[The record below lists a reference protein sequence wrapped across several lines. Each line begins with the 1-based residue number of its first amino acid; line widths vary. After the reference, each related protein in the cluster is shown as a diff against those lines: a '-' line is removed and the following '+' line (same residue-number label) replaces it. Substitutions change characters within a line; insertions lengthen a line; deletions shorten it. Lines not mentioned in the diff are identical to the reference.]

1 MVAII
6 KFGSSIR
13 RTFHYNENKVKE
25 GKAQLLAVEN
35 YPIAAEHLTA
45 QHRLNMLLKTA
56 ETNPNV
62 RLNSVHISLNFAPGE
77 HLDDATLKQISVEY
91 MERIGFGDQPYL
103 LYRHDDA
110 GHPHVHLA
118 TVKVRVD
125 GTRIETQNIGRE
137 LSDPAR
143 KELEKKYGLVRAEDH
158 KKQLFSLK
166 PVDVQKVQYGKLDTR
181 RAIANVLGKVI
192 DSYRYTSIPELNAVL
207 RLYNIEASRGDEGSR
222 TFKNK
227 GLVYRILDSEGK
239 PVGVPIKASLFH
251 NKPTLATLESKFLQ
265 HDLARQQH
273 KSKLKSKILYAL
285 GGRALLSPEAFVE
298 RLRKEGIH
306 AALRLNQD
314 GFLYGI
320 TYVDHKTRCVFNG
333 SSLGKECAAKAVQER
348 LLWSAQQ
355 SISPILKHGESVAS
369 QPADTSI
376 GTPDQKPTRSGNTNL
391 NVGLA
396 DAMEQLLRPEYAA
409 QAVPYEWKKR
419 KKKRRK
425 KL

>member
-13 RTFHYNENKVKE
+13 RTFHYNENKVVE

-35 YPIAAEHLTA
+35 YPITAEQLTA

-56 ETNPNV
+56 ETNSNV

-77 HLDDATLKQISVEY
+77 QLDDTVLKQISAEY
-91 MERIGFGDQPYL
+91 LEQIGFGDQPYL

-110 GHPHVHLA
+110 GHPHVHIA

-125 GTRIETQNIGRE
+125 GTRIETQNIGKE

-143 KELEKKYGLVRAEDH
+143 RELEKKYGLIRAEDH
-158 KKQLFSLK
+158 KRQLFSLK
-166 PVDVQKVQYGKLDTR
+166 PVDVQRVQYGKLDTR

-207 RLYNIEASRGDEGSR
+207 RLYNIEASRGDDGSR

-227 GLVYRILDSEGK
+227 GLVYRILDSDGR

-265 HDLARQQH
+265 HDLARQEH
-273 KSKLKSKILYAL
+273 KPKLKSKILYAL
-285 GGRALLSPEAFVE
+285 GGKAPLSPEAFVE

-306 AALRLNQD
+306 AAMRVNQE

-333 SSLGKECAAKAVQER
+333 SALGKECAAKAVQER
-348 LLWSAQQ
+348 LLQGEQQ
-355 SISPILKHGESVAS
+355 GLSPALKQAGGVAS
-369 QPADTSI
+369 RPADSSASI
-376 GTPDQKPTRSGNTNL
+376 PDQKLTGSGNTNL
-391 NVGLA
+391 NKELA
-396 DAMEQLLRPEYAA
+396 NAVEQLLRPEYAA